1 MPKYKLLNNLAGW
14 LVFLVATATYVLTIE
29 PTASFWDCG
38 EYIACSNKLE
48 VGHPPGAPFFLLIG
62 RFFIW
67 IGGDNPLTAA
77 KWMNIMSAL
86 CSSFTILF
94 LYWSIT
100 RFGVKIVN
108 LAKHEFTFG
117 RQLAVIFSGVVGAL
131 AYAFS
136 DSFWFSAV
144 EGEVYAMSSLFTA
157 VAFWAILKWEEE
169 ADNPSSVRWLIF
181 LAYLVGL
188 SIGVHLLNLLVI
200 PAVCFIFYFRK
211 YKFTTGGFL
220 LTGIISVVLLGGI
233 QGLMIPKI
241 VKFSADYE
249 LFFKNSLG
257 MGFSTGTT
265 VYFTLL
271 LLSLF
276 LGIMYSIK
284 RAKNLFNAFIAT
296 VGLFT
301 LLVLITGAAFNG
313 VGSTLGRLIVL
324 GGIVTGLV
332 FLKNKP
338 HVLHHI
344 LVSLTVLLMGYST
357 FFVLVIRSQANTPMD
372 ENNPENAISLLSYL
386 NREQYGDWP
395 ILYGPYYNAELD
407 AERPYKDAD
416 PIYGKG
422 KEIVMN
428 KKTMQ
433 YDTVEKYVII
443 DDRKNSI
450 PNYDKTFCTFFP
462 RMWSQ
467 QGGHEAAYK
476 MWGKIRG
483 RPSGKTDEEGNPVM
497 IPTFGENLTY
507 FFSYQMKYMYWRYF
521 GWNFIGRQN
530 DIQGLSNNP
539 TEGNVISGFKGL
551 DKSMTGIDQDKMPY
565 QTRNN
570 KANNKFYFLPLIL
583 GLFGLLFHVLRNP
596 KDFFVCMLLFFF
608 TGFAIVI
615 YLNQYPYQ
623 PRERDYAYAASF
635 YVFAIWI
642 GLGVMAIYESLR
654 SFVKGVPDI
663 ASTVVALGLGAFIPY
678 IMAKQGWD
686 DHDRSKRT
694 MARDFAIN
702 YLQSCEK
709 NAVLFTNGDNDTFP
723 LWYVQET
730 ENIRT
735 DVRVVNLSLL
745 QTDWYIDQQR
755 RAAYDSPP
763 VPFTMPQEKYVGS
776 KREVVYFK
784 DEKIGYQTVK
794 DVIDFVSSDDLDKK
808 LFYNGRHLDYIPT
821 QQLRVPV
828 DSAKVVNIKGLV
840 PTGLESRIAK
850 SVDWEVKKSYITKND
865 LMILDLLAGFKWERP
880 VYFAVTTGPESYL
893 SLQNYFQLEGLAY
906 RLVPIK
912 SKPEEM
918 VHGTRVNTDKMYEN
932 IFSKFL
938 FGGMKTPGVNLDENC
953 MRMAANMRI
962 QMTTLASVLIEEGKK
977 DKAKKVLDKMMEEMP
992 EENVPYDATLYT
1004 AVLCRYQLGQFKE
1017 GNELARK
1024 LFDIFEGDF
1033 FIYQGMKPDDQMA
1046 YGREMDQC
1054 QAVMQRLANI
1064 SRTYNQKEIAGEFM
1078 NRYMSLGIEEQGPP
1092 PPPQPSPP
1100 VLELPKQ
1107 TK

>member
-1 MPKYKLLNNLAGW
+1 MRLNYRLYNNLAGW

-284 RAKNLFNAFIAT
+284 RTKNLFNAFIAT

-395 ILYGPYYNAELD
+395 ILYGPYYNAPLD
-407 AERPYKDAD
+407 SSDRYEDGD
-416 PIYGKG
+416 PLYAK
-422 KEIVMN
+422 
-428 KKTMQ
+428 
-433 YDTVEKYVII
+433 DTVLNKYVIV
-443 DDRKNSI
+443 DDRQNSV
-450 PNYDKTFCTFFP
+450 PNYDKAYCSVLP
-462 RMWSQ
+462 RMWSEQ
-467 QGGHEAAYK
+467 RHHINFYERYRKTESAA
-476 MWGKIRG
+476 
-483 RPSGKTDEEGNPVM
+483 RPS
-497 IPTFGENLTY
+497 FGENLS
-507 FFSYQMKYMYWRYF
+507 FLFQYQLNYMFWRYF

-530 DIQGLSNNP
+530 DIQGQSNNAFD
-539 TEGNVISGFKGL
+539 GNVISGFASL
-551 DKSMTGIDQDKMPY
+551 DKKMTGTNCDRLPNDNK
-565 QTRNN
+565 NN
-570 KANNKFYFLPLIL
+570 KANNKFYFLPLLL
-583 GLFGLLFHVLRNP
+583 GLIGLFYHIKRSP
-596 KDFFVCMLLFFF
+596 KDFFVCFLLFFF
-608 TGFAIVI
+608 TGIAIVI
-615 YLNQYPYQ
+615 YLNQTPYQ
-623 PRERDYAYAASF
+623 PRERDYAYAGAF
-635 YVFAIWI
+635 YSFAIWI
-642 GLGVMAIYESLR
+642 GLGVMGIFEVLNYFFRKTPSALLAGIALAI
-654 SFVKGVPDI
+654 
-663 ASTVVALGLGAFIPY
+663 GAAVPY
-678 IMAKQGWD
+678 IMAKEGWD
-686 DHDRSKRT
+686 DHDRSGRFT
-694 MARDFAIN
+694 TRDFAIN

-723 LWYVQET
+723 LWYVQEV
-730 ENIRT
+730 EKIRT
-735 DVRVVNLSLL
+735 DVRVINLSLL
-745 QTDWYIDQQR
+745 QGDWYIDDVR

-763 VPFTMPQEKYVGS
+763 VPFTLSPDKYAGSRRDAVYYKDTATGPQSVKELMDFIAMEGS
-776 KREVVYFK
+776 ENKMNYYGSSLYF
-784 DEKIGYQTVK
+784 
-794 DVIDFVSSDDLDKK
+794 F
-808 LFYNGRHLDYIPT
+808 PT
-821 QQLRVPV
+821 QNLRLPV
-828 DSAKVVNIKGLV
+828 DSQVVMKQPGLIS
-840 PTGLESRIAK
+840 PGMENRIPKEIA
-850 SVDWEVKKSYITKND
+850 WTMKKDYLLKND
-865 LMILDLLAGFKWERP
+865 LMVLDLLAAFKWERP
-880 VYFAVTTGPESYL
+880 VYFAVTTDHQSLLGLEDYL
-893 SLQNYFQLEGLAY
+893 QLEGLAW
-906 RLVPIK
+906 RLTPVK
-912 SKPEEM
+912 STEEEKI
-918 VHGTRVNTDKMYEN
+918 GTARVNTEKMYINFME
-932 IFSKFL
+932 KFR
-938 FGGMKTPGVNLDENC
+938 FGGIKNPGIYLDENT
-953 MRMAANMRI
+953 RGMAAGLRYQVTLLADALI
-962 QMTTLASVLIEEGKK
+962 QEKK
-977 DKAKKVLDKMMEEMP
+977 YDKAEKVLNKLVAEMP
-992 EENVPYDATLYT
+992 ENNIPYDGTMVRVAMSYNKLGKKEKAVTIANRLRQVFENDYEAYT
-1004 AVLCRYQLGQFKE
+1004 CL
-1017 GNELARK
+1017 
-1024 LFDIFEGDF
+1024 
-1033 FIYQGMKPDDQMA
+1033 P
-1046 YGREMDQC
+1046 
-1054 QAVMQRLANI
+1054 
-1064 SRTYNQKEIAGEFM
+1064 AGEQARFQKKIEQA
-1078 NRYMSLGIEEQGPP
+1078 LGLLQ
-1092 PPPQPSPP
+1092 
-1100 VLELPKQ
+1100 VLEEIR
-1107 TK
+1107 